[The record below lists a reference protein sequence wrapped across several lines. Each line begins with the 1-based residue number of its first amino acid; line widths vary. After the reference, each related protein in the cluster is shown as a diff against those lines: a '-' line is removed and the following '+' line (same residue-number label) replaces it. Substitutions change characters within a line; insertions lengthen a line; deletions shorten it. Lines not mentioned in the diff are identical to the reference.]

1 MCVKLLK
8 NQLVV
13 VLVWGS
19 FSMLAQPVSIPSDLD
34 TIVKVQGTEA
44 KLLKSSNAGRQVI
57 IEEVIPPKIERLQ
70 K

>member
-13 VLVWGS
+13 ILVWGS
-19 FSMLAQPVSIPSDLD
+19 FSVLAQPVSIPSDLD

-44 KLLKSSNAGRQVI
+44 KLLKSSNAGRQAI
-57 IEEVIPPKIERLQ
+57 LRKC
-70 K
+70 